1 MEVSSETRRKVRDFV
16 FAEFGKDRVR
26 SVDVRMGLN
35 SFGDESFILSL
46 IVEPGE
52 SFEGKESE
60 LFHLFRNVR
69 NIGGADFRGLAP
81 VLDLHAAKD

>member
-16 FAEFGKDRVR
+16 FGEFGKDRVR
-26 SVDVRMGLN
+26 SVDLRMGLN

-69 NIGGADFRGLAP
+69 NIGGADFRGLAH
-81 VLDLHAAKD
+81 VLDLRAAKD